1 LSQPLRHPA
10 VLVRELAVTRR
21 VLEVIVPTLAMFGE
35 VLVGLGGSILTFR
48 GFVQAVCC
56 GSLGCHRQLPHPLGL
71 FTDANGIFEAPRL
84 LTAFGLPADVCVGH
98 QRLLLVNR
106 RVASSRATK
115 TGSVKR
121 VENRQVRVGPV
132 AHLLGAEAVRLEY
145 PTQVVFESVTLGVND
160 GARIGIV
167 GRNGDGKSSLLG
179 LLTGQ
184 LRPDSGRVTRR
195 SGLRVSALSQ
205 ADTLDPERTVGWTL
219 VADQPEHQWA
229 GDARVR
235 EVVDGLVSDIAWDA
249 TISTLSGGQRRR
261 VQLAQL
267 LIGEW
272 DVIALDEPTNHLD
285 IEGITWLAGHL
296 RQRWARN
303 TGGLLLV
310 THDRWF
316 LDEVATTTWEVH
328 DGIVEPFEGGYA
340 AYVLQRV
347 ERDRLAS
354 AAEAKRQNLMRKEL
368 AWLRRG
374 PPARTS
380 KPKFRI
386 EAANQLIADVP
397 PLRNTVELAK
407 LATARLGKDVI
418 DLLDVS
424 VSFDG
429 RPVLRDVEWRIAPG
443 ERTGIVGANGAGKS
457 TLLGLITGSVAPDT
471 GRVKRGKTVR
481 LAMLDQRGEELAAVA
496 GDRIADL
503 LGGLRGGYQVDG
515 REVTPAQLLERLGF
529 ARGQLS
535 ARVDDLS
542 GGQRRRLQ
550 LMLTLLAEPNVLLLD
565 EPTNDVDTDTLTAV
579 EDLLD
584 SWAGTLIVVSHDR
597 YLLERVTDQQ
607 YAILDGRL
615 RHLPGGIDEYLRLA
629 ARRTTTSASLAPSSG
644 PSSGPARFE
653 PATVSGSQRR
663 AAEKELA
670 AVDRQLARLADRI
683 AAKHHELAEHDQ
695 SDHVGLTRL
704 TRELR
709 GLEGEVAERE
719 SRWLELSEALE

>member
-1 LSQPLRHPA
+1 MAALSL
-10 VLVRELAVTRR
+10 ELISATRR
-21 VLEVIVPTLAMFGE
+21 N
-35 VLVGLGGSILTFR
+35 
-48 GFVQAVCC
+48 
-56 GSLGCHRQLPHPLGL
+56 GSL
-71 FTDANGIFEAPRL
+71 
-84 LTAFGLPADVCVGH
+84 
-98 QRLLLVNR
+98 
-106 RVASSRATK
+106 
-115 TGSVKR
+115 
-121 VENRQVRVGPV
+121 GPV

-184 LRPDSGRVTRR
+184 LRPNAGRVTRR
-195 SGLRVSALSQ
+195 SELRVSALSQ
-205 ADTLDPERTVGWTL
+205 ADTLDPDHTVGWTL
-219 VADQPEHQWA
+219 VGDQPEHQWA
-229 GDARVR
+229 GDPRIR
-235 EVVDGLVSDIAWDA
+235 DVVGGLVSDIGWDA
-249 TISTLSGGQRRR
+249 TIATLSGGQRRR
-261 VQLAQL
+261 VQLARL
-267 LIGEW
+267 LVGEW

-296 RQRWARN
+296 AQRWARN
-303 TGGLLLV
+303 AGGLLLV

-328 DGIVEPFEGGYA
+328 DGIVEPFDGGYA

-347 ERDRLAS
+347 ERDRLA
-354 AAEAKRQNLMRKEL
+354 AATEAKRQNLMRKEL

-386 EAANQLIADVP
+386 ETANQLIADVP

-457 TLLGLITGSVAPDT
+457 TLLGLIAGTIAPDT
-471 GRVKRGKTVR
+471 GRVKRGKTVQ
-481 LAMLDQRGEELAAVA
+481 LAVLDQRGEELATLA
-496 GDRIADL
+496 GDRIADV
-503 LGGLRGGYQVDG
+503 LGGLRGGYQVEG
-515 REVTPAQLLERLGF
+515 REVTPAQLLERIGF

-535 ARVDDLS
+535 ARVGDLS
-542 GGQRRRLQ
+542 GGQRRRLH
-550 LMLTLLAEPNVLLLD
+550 LMLTLLSQPNVLLLD
-565 EPTNDVDTDTLTAV
+565 EPTNDVDTEMLTAT

-629 ARRTTTSASLAPSSG
+629 AHRTAAPAAGRSPAEPQEMSGAQRRT
-644 PSSGPARFE
+644 
-653 PATVSGSQRR
+653 
-663 AAEKELA
+663 AEKELA
-670 AVDRQLARLADRI
+670 AAERQLAKLADQI
-683 AAKHHELAEHDQ
+683 AAKHHALAEHDQ

-704 TRELR
+704 TADLR
-709 GLEGEVAERE
+709 GLEDEVTATE
-719 SRWLELSEALE
+719 SRWLELSEVLE